1 PVRDVP
7 TGRTPMSLFDD
18 DPALEMHTAALPVG
32 RVRPAT
38 LDESEKR
45 ELYFRADAVLAL
57 RAALPGDA
65 SPFEQH
71 VAGFIDGFRPVAR
84 IRKKTGLSAS
94 DLRIALASLYD
105 KKLLALTG
113 LVEPSELDVT
123 KMARPIPAAQGD
135 EDSRFSA
142 DGVEVIPPHVMAEIQ

>member
-1 PVRDVP
+1 
-7 TGRTPMSLFDD
+7 MSLFDD
-18 DPALEMHTAALPVG
+18 DPALEMHTAALPIG

-57 RAALPGDA
+57 RSPLPADA

-84 IRKKTGLSAS
+84 IRKKTGLSAA
-94 DLRIALASLYD
+94 DIRIALASLYD

-113 LVEPSELDVT
+113 LVEPSDLDAS
-123 KMARPIPAAQGD
+123 KMARAKRIARDGD
-135 EDSRFSA
+135 D
-142 DGVEVIPPHVMAEIQ
+142 D